1 MYKRKEVLQ
10 DIINKHPEACLVKNK
25 YKALGHMADIMYP
38 QLNAINKKIITDI
51 VYDIVN
57 GDRDWRKLTEGMDKE
72 NKVRLEQEYIIK
84 NYG

>member
-10 DIINKHPEACLVKNK
+10 DIIKKHPEATLVANK
-25 YKALGHMADIMYP
+25 YKVLGHMADIMYP
-38 QLNAINKKIITDI
+38 ALNGISKKLITDI

-72 NKVRLEQEYIIK
+72 NKVRLEQEYII
-84 NYG
+84 NNL